1 MVEQQPTIYSLKNLK
16 MDIFTQVLLG
26 LTNATISFKVSV
38 DNSTIIFALNRKTH
52 LEFSK
57 EKEKYSFLVLAY
69 VSSKYLY
76 FFKLLNM
83 WNTYDKEM

>member
-38 DNSTIIFALNRKTH
+38 DNSTIIFALNRKTN
-52 LEFSK
+52 LEFS
-57 EKEKYSFLVLAY
+57 KEKYSFLVLAY